1 MVVPALVAKGS
12 IATNA
17 TLEETASLPTILGK
31 PTLLKSFA
39 VSSAGRSVQR
49 VVEKVASLVSHRS
62 DVGVQVGLLVLQE
75 VPGLIDGEACEVPG
89 HRVHLLLHHRP
100 VLDASVL
107 VKTACD
113 DLPETRFTSSL
124 FKNW

>member
-1 MVVPALVAKGS
+1 MKLNLHAGEKSPALVAKGS

-39 VSSAGRSVQR
+39 VSSACSG
-49 VVEKVASLVSHRS
+49 VEGGVKEVAGLVSHRP

-75 VPGLIDGEACEVPG
+75 VPGL
-89 HRVHLLLHHRP
+89 
-100 VLDASVL
+100 
-107 VKTACD
+107 
-113 DLPETRFTSSL
+113 
-124 FKNW
+124 N